1 MERFYKRKAHE
12 ADSGNNVG
20 NSSHDDINWEE
31 EIKYDPRLR
40 KLIDDYHPNQR
51 ERVRRKYLENGLS
64 QPRTCNFPCLEIGGS
79 MGRFILEWF
88 DKLA

>member
-1 MERFYKRKAHE
+1 MERFYKRKAPE
-12 ADSGNNVG
+12 ADSHNNVG

-51 ERVRRKYLENGLS
+51 ESEKKVLGEWTISALHMQFSIFRNRRKHEKIYS
-64 QPRTCNFPCLEIGGS
+64 R
-79 MGRFILEWF
+79 MV
-88 DKLA
+88 